1 MIRVF
6 RHYIPRWLL
15 LLWLSEFF
23 HLVVASYVGFFIYCR
38 YIGASSPDPGQMLAG
53 AMAYG
58 VVMLLAMSSMGMYQR
73 GLRDS
78 IFGIQL
84 RLLLSAAVCMLAMPL
99 LAVLAPGVF
108 PEARVILAALVVSL
122 LSIAA
127 YRLTFDLAMQ
137 HAPMRSRIL
146 VVGMGSH
153 AARLLKLRRRTD
165 WRGQYLV
172 GFVPVPGQ
180 TAAFATRR
188 LIADD
193 RPLRQLCREHQVDE
207 LLLAVE
213 PGQPGPAPDEV
224 QACEAMGVRVIDS
237 VSFFEHRTGR
247 IMLDA
252 RYLDG
257 TWRCPDRSPRLRRAL
272 DVVVGLALGLLTLPV
287 MLLAALAVRLGSPGP
302 VLYRQRRVGVHG
314 EPFVMWKFRSMR
326 EDRADD
332 DEPDEDPRWTD
343 CDDTRVTRIGRI
355 LRELHIDELPQLY
368 NVLRGDMSLVGPRP
382 ERPEIV
388 MGLLSSVPCYALR
401 HQVRPGI
408 TGWAQICYPYADSVD
423 SASDKLEYDLYY
435 IKNRSLFLDLT
446 VLFQTVQVVLWRKGS
461 R

>member
-6 RHYIPRWLL
+6 RHYIPRWLI

-23 HLVVASYVGFFIYCR
+23 HLVVASYVGFFVYCR
-38 YIGASSPDPGQMLAG
+38 YIGARHPEPAQMLAG
-53 AMAYG
+53 AVAYG
-58 VVMLLAMSSMGMYQR
+58 VVMLLAMCCMGMYQR

-78 IFGIQL
+78 FFGIQL
-84 RLLLSAAVCMLAMPL
+84 RLLLSAAACMLAMP
-99 LAVLAPGVF
+99 VFYVVAPGIF
-108 PEARVILAALVVSL
+108 PEAKVILAALIISL

-137 HAPMRSRIL
+137 HAPLRSRIL
-146 VVGMGSH
+146 VVGMGPH

-172 GFVPVPGQ
+172 GFVPIPGQ
-180 TAAFATRR
+180 TASFATRR
-188 LIADD
+188 LISDNK
-193 RPLRQLCREHQVDE
+193 PLRQLCRDHRVDE
-207 LLLAVE
+207 LMVAVE
-213 PGQPGPAPDEV
+213 PGMTGPSQNEV
-224 QACEAMGVRVIDS
+224 QACADQGVSVIDS

-252 RYLDG
+252 PQPLG
-257 TWRCPDRSPRLRRAL
+257 AWAAPTPWVSALRRTL
-272 DVVVGLALGLLTLPV
+272 DVAASLALGLLTLPV
-287 MLLAALAVRLGSPGP
+287 MLLAAVAVRLESPGP
-302 VLYRQRRVGVHG
+302 VLYRQKRVGKHG
-314 EPFVMWKFRSMR
+314 EPFVMWKFRSML
-326 EDRADD
+326 ADAESEQGPCWTEQA
-332 DEPDEDPRWTD
+332 DE
-343 CDDTRVTRIGRI
+343 RVTRLGRV

-382 ERPEIV
+382 ERPEFV

-401 HQVRPGI
+401 HQVKPGI
-408 TGWAQICYPYADSVD
+408 TGWAQICYPYAATVD

-446 VLFQTVQVVLWRKGS
+446 ILFQTIQVVLWRKGS

>member
-38 YIGASSPDPGQMLAG
+38 YIGASSPDPSQMLAG
-53 AMAYG
+53 AVAYG

-78 IFGIQL
+78 IFGLQL

-99 LAVLAPGVF
+99 LAVVAPEVF

-127 YRLTFDLAMQ
+127 YRLTFDLAIQ

-146 VVGMGSH
+146 VVGMGPH

-172 GFVPVPGQ
+172 GFVPVAGQ
-180 TAAFATRR
+180 DAAFATRR

-193 RPLRQLCREHQVDE
+193 RPLRQLCREHRVDE

-257 TWRCPDRSPRLRRAL
+257 TWTSPDRTPRLRRVL
-272 DVVVGLALGLLTLPV
+272 DVAGGLTLGLLALPV
-287 MLLAALAVRLGSPGP
+287 MLLAALAVRLSSPGP
-302 VLYRQRRVGVHG
+302 VLFRQRRVGVHG

-326 EDRADD
+326 VDD
-332 DEPDEDPRWTD
+332 DSDEDTGWTD
-343 CDDTRVTRIGRI
+343 RDDDRVTPIGRV

-401 HQVRPGI
+401 HQVKPGI

-423 SASDKLEYDLYY
+423 SARDKLEYDLYY